1 MPFFSFF
8 LRKHSPDEHVSV
20 TLSLLMTQFF
30 AEGTALLSLVRPPG
44 CLVPLICGCEGL
56 FDGSFLHLPPRA
68 GRRGAGSEGAVAVSP
83 GGIFNKERQL

>member
-1 MPFFSFF
+1 M
-8 LRKHSPDEHVSV
+8 SV
-20 TLSLLMTQFF
+20 TLSLLITQFF

-56 FDGSFLHLPPRA
+56 FDGSFLHLPP
-68 GRRGAGSEGAVAVSP
+68 GAGSGGAVAISP